1 MNEDNDLPFILIKI
15 PAKLIIC
22 IIIDILIRTL
32 RIIQSTFESKFV
44 SLERMNPC
52 LVSFKMYKQSLISE
66 MTMRKYPNI
75 VNKNNTVQYQNIHY
89 TINIHCIFVQR

>member
-1 MNEDNDLPFILIKI
+1 MNEDNDLPFIFIKI

-32 RIIQSTFESKFV
+32 RIIQSIFESKFV

-75 VNKNNTVQYQNIHY
+75 LHKNSAIPKYILNY
-89 TINIHCIFVQR
+89 

>member
-75 VNKNNTVQYQNIHY
+75 LHKNSAIPK
-89 TINIHCIFVQR
+89 CILNY

>member
-1 MNEDNDLPFILIKI
+1 MDEGNNLPFILIKI
-15 PAKLIIC
+15 PVKLIIC

-32 RIIQSTFESKFV
+32 RIIQSTFASKFV

-75 VNKNNTVQYQNIHY
+75 LHKNSAIPKYILNY
-89 TINIHCIFVQR
+89 

>member
-75 VNKNNTVQYQNIHY
+75 LHKNSAIPKYILHY
-89 TINIHCIFVQR
+89 

>member
-1 MNEDNDLPFILIKI
+1 MNEHNDLPFILIKI

-75 VNKNNTVQYQNIHY
+75 LHKNSAIPKYILNY
-89 TINIHCIFVQR
+89 

>member
-32 RIIQSTFESKFV
+32 RIIQSTFESKCV
-44 SLERMNPC
+44 SLERMNRLKC
-52 LVSFKMYKQSLISE
+52 
-66 MTMRKYPNI
+66 T
-75 VNKNNTVQYQNIHY
+75 NNP
-89 TINIHCIFVQR
+89 